1 MRKELKIKSILGVLS
16 GCLLSGSALS
26 QTCIDAPDC
35 AAMGYKFTE
44 AQCSGMSA
52 VKCPY
57 NSDLY
62 FCIQGSTD
70 AYDSNIG
77 DILYDDFT
85 TSPSI
90 ISTKKPIGV
99 VFTTGRDVNYAV
111 ALQDVNGGK
120 MEQLYSYSTNTVP
133 NYTTQG
139 TILGDWEVPTL
150 NLMQTAFYNKTKV
163 NESLNRVGGT
173 VMTGSYKVPEGQL
186 SMVDGSTK
194 TEEGGFLRS
203 VIKINKPAGKSYNYT
218 IASCNGTVDGDIY
231 HAKFEQC
238 RTTAKAGDVLSVS
251 KKLRSYT
258 PDLKSEAAIGV
269 VFDGA
274 ARKAVALTNVKQDG
288 SAATSTGDYMY
299 WSSSYC
305 DTPNL
310 ENCSSG
316 SELTCGMDGRAN
328 TNAILGSTCNGT
340 TYAANAVNAYKPA
353 GVTVAPWFAAG
364 QWFLPSAK
372 ELYTVYQNK
381 TAINSALLKLGKPAF
396 YEDRYYWSSTENDY
410 GTAWRVALSSGSR
423 LTNDK
428 TYNSGY
434 VRPVLAF

>member
-1 MRKELKIKSILGVLS
+1 MKKELKIKSILGVLS

-111 ALQDVNGGK
+111 ALNDASK
-120 MEQLYSYSTNTVP
+120 MDYVFSNSSYQAP
-133 NYTTQG
+133 KYTTQG
-139 TILGDWEVPTL
+139 TIFGDWELPSL

-173 VMTGSYKVPEGQL
+173 VMTGSYKVPEGQI

-218 IASCNGTVDGDIY
+218 LASCNGAVDGDIY
-231 HAKFEQC
+231 HAKFEKC
-238 RTTAKAGDVLSVS
+238 RTTIKAGDVLTAS
-251 KKLRSYT
+251 KKYQAYL
-258 PDLKSEAAIGV
+258 SETEVAIGV

-274 ARKAVALTNVKQDG
+274 ARKAVALED
-288 SAATSTGDYMY
+288 APSTMY
-299 WSSSYC
+299 WSNSYV
-305 DTPNL
+305 DLDLT
-310 ENCSSG
+310 NCTDSNAVIT
-316 SELTCGMDGRAN
+316 TCGIDGKAN
-328 TNAILGSTCNGT
+328 TDIIKKWGGADS
-340 TYAANAVNAYKPA
+340 YAAGYCYKYAPA
-353 GVTVAPWFAAG
+353 GVTVASWFAAG
-364 QWFLPSAK
+364 QWYLPSAK

-381 TAINSALLKLGKPAF
+381 SAVDTALNRLGKASIQGG
-396 YEDRYYWSSTENDY
+396 YYWSSTEVDLNY
-410 GTAWRVALSSGSR
+410 AWRVALSSGSR
-423 LTNDK
+423 TVYYK
-428 TYNSGY
+428 NSNSY